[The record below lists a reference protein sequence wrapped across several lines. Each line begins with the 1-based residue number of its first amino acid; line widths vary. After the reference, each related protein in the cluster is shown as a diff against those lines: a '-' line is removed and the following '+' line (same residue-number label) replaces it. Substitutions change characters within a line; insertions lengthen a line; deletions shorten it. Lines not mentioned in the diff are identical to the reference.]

1 MPVEASLSKYIQPS
15 HSYFVQGNTIL
26 GLLTNMRKKGSPIGF
41 VKAKTS
47 LGNGGVQIIFLKCFG
62 RCLAARIAM

>member
-26 GLLTNMRKKGSPIGF
+26 GPLTNKRKKGSPIGF
-41 VKAKTS
+41 VMAEIS
-47 LGNGGVQIIFLKCFG
+47 LGNSGVQIIFLKWF
-62 RCLAARIAM
+62 RAARIAMQP